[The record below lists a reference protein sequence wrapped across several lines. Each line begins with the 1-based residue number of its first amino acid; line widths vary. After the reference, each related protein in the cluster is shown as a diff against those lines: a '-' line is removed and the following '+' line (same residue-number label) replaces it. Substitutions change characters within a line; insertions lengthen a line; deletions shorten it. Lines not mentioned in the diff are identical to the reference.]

1 MHISSLKR
9 RRSGPPR
16 LDCTAC
22 CTPYCWASLPS
33 LWITMR
39 VLVATTVALIAIGY
53 AVGAAADV
61 PKACDECWGKTS
73 GPCRHN
79 LDWSC
84 HAYQV
89 GTTCPAGTTECGPID
104 CVVSAWSAWS
114 KCDEDCGGGFQTRS
128 RKVTTLPS
136 HGGAKCPVLEET
148 QACNEHKCGK
158 CCNAHGERAPGY
170 V

>member
-1 MHISSLKR
+1 M
-9 RRSGPPR
+9 
-16 LDCTAC
+16 
-22 CTPYCWASLPS
+22 PS

-148 QACNEHKCGK
+148 QACNEHKCEADICKVSEWSKWGK
-158 CCNAHGERAPGY
+158 CSATCGGGAQTRSRTVVSGFLH
-170 V
+170 